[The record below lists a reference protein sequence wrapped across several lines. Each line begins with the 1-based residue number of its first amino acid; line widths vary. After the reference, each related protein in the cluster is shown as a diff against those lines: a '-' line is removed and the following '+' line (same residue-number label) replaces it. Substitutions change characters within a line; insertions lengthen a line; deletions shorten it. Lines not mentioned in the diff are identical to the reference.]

1 MVEATQPTSCMVAPN
16 STEQSFL
23 LLIVLYRC
31 FIDVASV
38 DTLTVLPEAVRFKMT
53 ICHLT
58 GSAVNRY
65 LTLKL
70 ELTPGLLAPQYVD
83 IYAPN
88 YSVRWNN
95 SVEKGGKGRQC
106 LHQ

>member
-23 LLIVLYRC
+23 LLIEQYRS

-38 DTLTVLPEAVRFKMT
+38 DILTVLPKTVRFNVT
-53 ICHLT
+53 LSHLT

-70 ELTPGLLAPQYVD
+70 ERTP
-83 IYAPN
+83 
-88 YSVRWNN
+88 
-95 SVEKGGKGRQC
+95 
-106 LHQ
+106 